1 MLSDNEFDHIEA
13 LLLKS
18 TQKGRLQNE
27 LLDHTCSSVEHLM
40 ELGSNF
46 ENALSKALED
56 LAPNGLSK
64 IESETLI
71 FLTLTQSYTMKKFM
85 YLCGFFATSGIIT
98 GFFFRVM
105 KWPGASAIMFLA
117 FACLLIAMILSSI
130 NINKNKHLIPNSQ
143 IIRSLIGVSSGVFV
157 SVGSMFKFL
166 HYPGANLLTLIGM
179 FILVAFVIPNYFWQ
193 LYKSDI
199 VSS

>member
-1 MLSDNEFDHIEA
+1 MLNDLEFNHIES
-13 LLLKS
+13 LLLQA

-27 LLDHTCSSVEHLM
+27 LLDHTCSSVEYLM
-40 ELGSNF
+40 EQGLSF
-46 ENALSKALED
+46 ENALEKALQD

-64 IESETLI
+64 IESETI
-71 FLTLTQSYTMKKFM
+71 IYLTLTQTYTMKKFM
-85 YLCGFFATSGIIT
+85 YLCGFFAASGIIT

-105 KWPGASAIMFLA
+105 KWPGSSAIMFLA
-117 FACLLIAMILSSI
+117 YVCLFIAMMLSLL
-130 NINKNKHLIPNSQ
+130 NISKNKHLIPKGQ
-143 IIRSLIGVSSGVFV
+143 LIRSIIGVSSGVFV

-166 HYPGANLLTLIGM
+166 HYPGANMITLIGM
-179 FILVAFVIPNYFWQ
+179 FLLVAFVIPNYFWQ